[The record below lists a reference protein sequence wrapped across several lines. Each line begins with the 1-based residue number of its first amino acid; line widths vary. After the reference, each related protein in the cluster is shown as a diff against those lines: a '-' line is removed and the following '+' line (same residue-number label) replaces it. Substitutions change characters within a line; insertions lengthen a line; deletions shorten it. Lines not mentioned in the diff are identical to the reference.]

1 MKPGLAIG
9 AKDEVVVEVTEQMC
23 PAFDGVIV
31 HRVYSTWS
39 LAHHMELA
47 ARKVL
52 APFLEEHEE
61 GLGTHLSVDHLSLT
75 PVGKTVRVVA
85 EVSEVGRDRVE
96 CDVSAYDGDRLIAR
110 GRQVQRVLAKAS
122 IRKLVERHR

>member
-9 AKDEVVVEVTEQMC
+9 AKGEVAVKVTEQMC
-23 PAFDGVIV
+23 PAFDGVVV

-52 APFLEEHEE
+52 APYLEEDEE
-61 GLGTHLSVDHLSLT
+61 GLGTHLSVEHLSLT
-75 PVGKTVRVVA
+75 LVGKTVRVVA
-85 EVSEVGRDRVE
+85 EASAVGSDRVV
-96 CDVSAYDGDRLIAR
+96 CDVRAYEGDRLIAR
-110 GRQVQRVLAKAS
+110 GSQTQRVLLKES
-122 IRKLVERHR
+122 IRNLMEKYQ

>member
-9 AKDEVVVEVTEQMC
+9 TRDEVVVEVTEQMC

-52 APFLEEHEE
+52 VPYLEEHEE
-61 GLGTHLSVDHLSLT
+61 GLGTHLTVDHLSLT

-85 EVSEVGRDRVE
+85 EVSEVGSDRVV

-110 GRQVQRVLAKAS
+110 GSQVQRVLAKES